1 DRTIRLTNTAISHP
15 GVRSKHDLRLVSLVV
30 RFRFPVMISLKRI
43 SARITYA
50 AISCCLCFVV
60 TLFSVGCSEK
70 SLDYTE
76 LKQINEKVTESEL
89 KKYLKV
95 IKLLPQNKTPTFPS
109 VYAPAPAWSHIR
121 SLPIEDLVYSEQN
134 NLSQLWEIERIGEH
148 FGARNRMFKKA
159 LHRRE
164 LSKEQFISY
173 TLAIGLAASRLQLR
187 EDQNLEEVIQ
197 KGNKIIH
204 QLQLDKRP
212 FSSLSLEERHRTL
225 HEAMWIA
232 RVNRAEH
239 MIQVPP
245 ENINL
250 VKNNWDQLKELLP
263 PEFLKNPLDDLSD
276 TLEERGIPFT
286 IIEKKDS
293 DDLMQWTSKDAI
305 IGTDQPDPPPEKI
318 D

>member
-1 DRTIRLTNTAISHP
+1 MTNLNSIPSRIRLS
-15 GVRSKHDLRLVSLVV
+15 VV
-30 RFRFPVMISLKRI
+30 GCYL
-43 SARITYA
+43 
-50 AISCCLCFVV
+50 CCLMSAFH
-60 TLFSVGCSEK
+60 SGCSEN

-109 VYAPAPAWSHIR
+109 VYAPAPSWSHIR
-121 SLPIEDLVYSEQN
+121 SLPIEDLVNSEQN
-134 NLSQLWEIERIGEH
+134 NLSQLWDIQRISDH
-148 FGARNRMFKKA
+148 FGIRNRTLKKA

-164 LSKEQFISY
+164 MSKDQFISF
-173 TLAIGLAASRLQLR
+173 TLALGLAASRTQLR
-187 EDQNLEEVIQ
+187 PDQNLEEIIQ
-197 KGNKIIH
+197 KGEKVIH

-232 RVNRAEH
+232 RVNRVKH
-239 MIQVPP
+239 LIQVPP

-250 VKNNWDQLKELLP
+250 VKSHWNELKDILP
-263 PEFLKNPLDDLSD
+263 PEFLKNPLGDLSD

-286 IIEKKDS
+286 IMESEDS
-293 DDLMQWTSKDAI
+293 DELLQWTSMNAI
-305 IGTDQPDPPPEKI
+305 IGTDEPDPQPEKI
-318 D
+318 R